1 MPIKVNLPVK
11 TPKIIKRLYSNYIW
25 DKKTKNSS
33 QKTLYLTFDDGP
45 IPEVTPWVLQ
55 TLENFNAQASFFCI
69 GDNIVKHPEIFDLLI
84 MSDHTIGNHTFNHL
98 NGWKTDNEDYLT
110 NIAKTEKLL
119 TQKLGQNQLFFR
131 PPYGKIK
138 KRQANILIE
147 KNYQIVMYDVIAY
160 DWDSTIDKNKCL
172 DNVLYYAE
180 DGSIIV
186 FHDSLKAEN
195 NMKYALPRVLEHFS
209 NKGYIFKGL

>member
-45 IPEVTPWVLQ
+45 IPQVTPWVLQ

-69 GDNIVKHPEIFDLLI
+69 GDNIVKHPDVFNLLI
-84 MSDHTIGNHTFNHL
+84 KGDHTIGNHTFNHL
-98 NGWKTDNEDYLT
+98 NGWKTNDEDYLT
-110 NIAKTEKLL
+110 NIAKTEELL
-119 TQKLGQNQLFFR
+119 TQKLGQNQLIFR

-138 KRQANILIE
+138 KRQANRLIE

-160 DWDSTIDKNKCL
+160 DWDSAIDKNKCL
-172 DNVLYYAE
+172 DNVLNYAE

-195 NMKYALPRVLEHFS
+195 NMKYALPRVLEYFS
-209 NKGYIFKGL
+209 NKGYIFKAL